1 MLEFD
6 VRPGVSFGGAFP
18 RCQHCELSKSRH
30 ASTALTIFVVN
41 AMALWVMMATERGE
55 QSRDCE
61 REGKNGELVTVM
73 Y

>member
-1 MLEFD
+1 MFEFE

-18 RCQHCELSKSRH
+18 ISQCYEPIVVAHQYHLPSWLSVQWHSGDEDGSR
-30 ASTALTIFVVN
+30 AGRA
-41 AMALWVMMATERGE
+41 ECK
-55 QSRDCE
+55 CE